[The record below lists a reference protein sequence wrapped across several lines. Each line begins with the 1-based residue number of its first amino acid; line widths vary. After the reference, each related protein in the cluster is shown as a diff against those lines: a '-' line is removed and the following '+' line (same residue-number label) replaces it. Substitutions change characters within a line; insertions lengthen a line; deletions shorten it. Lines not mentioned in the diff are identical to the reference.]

1 MVDFIY
7 DVSRLSTRTLNT
19 TPNGIDWIDSLLADD
34 FLSSSGGGASALLF
48 GFRRPRLFPPGR
60 LANPVRA
67 LDQAWGRAAQECA
80 GAIPEWLISALTGDR
95 HAAGAKTSEPGAI
108 RREARRVGRIAR
120 SLRTYGFNRGYDPT
134 TDAPSGAVYLN
145 ASHFPLEQARHVR
158 WLEQRPD
165 IRPVVFVH
173 DLLPVLRPDLFW
185 SSEPERHG
193 RRLAFLAR
201 RGAAAIVASSAVESQ
216 LDDQMRKSGRRDLS
230 ILRAPPPVLPLF
242 RQPCPLD
249 PRLARA
255 NFFVMCGTIEPRKN
269 HLLLID
275 VWRRLA
281 AARGADAPRLLLVG
295 KRGWRCDDIV
305 ASIRD
310 PALQGLVIEAS
321 GLSTAAY
328 RSVLAHSRALLS
340 PSLAEGF
347 GLPVAEALAAR
358 IPVIA
363 SAIAPHFEQGG
374 QTPIYLDP
382 RRPEDWR
389 LAVDEFA
396 RPGSPARAGA
406 LARLDGHTPVDPVA
420 YLGSL
425 RASLSALG

>member
-7 DVSRLSTRTLNT
+7 DVSRLSTRTLNA
-19 TPNGIDWIDSLLADD
+19 TPNGIDWIDSLLADY
-34 FLSSSGGGASALLF
+34 FLSPSGGGASALLF
-48 GFRRPRLFPPGR
+48 GFLGPRLFPPGR

-67 LDQAWGRAAQECA
+67 LDQAWGRDAQECA

-95 HAAGAKTSEPGAI
+95 DAAGLRIGAPGAI
-108 RREARRVGRIAR
+108 RREARRLGRVAR
-120 SLRTYGFNRGYDPT
+120 SLGTYGFSPGRDPEKS
-134 TDAPSGAVYLN
+134 APSGAVYLN
-145 ASHFPLEQARHVR
+145 ASHFPLEQPRHVR
-158 WLEQRPD
+158 WLEQRRD
-165 IRPVVFVH
+165 IRPVMFVH

-185 SSEPERHG
+185 SGEPGRHD

-201 RGAAAIVASSAVESQ
+201 RGAAAIVASSAVESL
-216 LDDQMRKSGRRDLS
+216 LDDHMKKSGRRDLP

-242 RQPCPLD
+242 RRPCPLD

-255 NFFVMCGTIEPRKN
+255 NFFVVCGTIEPRKN
-269 HLLLID
+269 HLLLIE

-281 AARGADAPRLLLVG
+281 GARGADAPRLLLVG

-310 PALQGLVIEAS
+310 PALRGLVIEAS

-328 RSVLAHSRALLS
+328 RGVLAHARALLS

-374 QTPIYLDP
+374 QAPVYLDLH
-382 RRPEDWR
+382 RPEDWF
-389 LAVDEFA
+389 LAVEDFA
-396 RPGSPARAGA
+396 RADSSARAEALVRLDACHPVDPAAYCATLRGA
-406 LARLDGHTPVDPVA
+406 LAS
-420 YLGSL
+420 LG
-425 RASLSALG
+425 